1 MKSTFWFTVALTLLG
16 GQGTARA
23 GIVYDSETGAA
34 LGFTGSTPRTFMG
47 QGFTVADPGGPVE
60 ITSMSLVLVAAT
72 AVNFAATRINVE
84 FWDNFNSASSPVFSN
99 PLGVNSFSTGPII
112 TAGATAFTFI
122 LTFGSPIP
130 LTGLTNHGIAVNWQ
144 SDAGGTGTFIDDT
157 NLTAALRVSG
167 SSNIL
172 PGANTSPN
180 SGYYRN
186 ASGETDLNFQSSD
199 ARTLSGV
206 TNGGLVFR
214 LTAAE
219 VAVPEPG
226 TMLFLGSA
234 LVVLA
239 GVRRP
244 RARLAGRP

>member
-1 MKSTFWFTVALTLLG
+1 LT
-16 GQGTARA
+16 T
-23 GIVYDSETGAA
+23 
-34 LGFTGSTPRTFMG
+34 
-47 QGFTVADPGGPVE
+47 
-60 ITSMSLVLVAAT
+60 
-72 AVNFAATRINVE
+72 
-84 FWDNFNSASSPVFSN
+84 
-99 PLGVNSFSTGPII
+99 
-112 TAGATAFTFI
+112 
-122 LTFGSPIP
+122 
-130 LTGLTNHGIAVNWQ
+130 HGIAVNWQ